1 MRSKNPSY
9 ARILKAGSSCVLY
22 FASKSSVTYSESD
35 GTWINGLSR
44 RSHRVES
51 CANPSLALMWNAPLL
66 PPLNVLFV
74 VHETVLLP
82 PMCRVNQP
90 LGREPGDIESKFS

>member
-1 MRSKNPSY
+1 MVNSSSKASANIALRNAGGELDGPKSPMRSKNPSY

-22 FASKSSVTYSESD
+22 FASKSSVTYSESG

-51 CANPSLALMWNAPLL
+51 CANPSLALM
-66 PPLNVLFV
+66 
-74 VHETVLLP
+74 
-82 PMCRVNQP
+82 
-90 LGREPGDIESKFS
+90 